1 MIETMETENNCGVK
15 RKWDGTS
22 FQLSP
27 LWPTLTCFQG
37 STLFLFL
44 LFASQPS
51 ILPVDV
57 AGLGNEKVILHVRRR
72 APPLSLSA
80 CKRGQKRKRKKS
92 YCESL
97 QWHRVPDWTTGQGKL
112 ASTSER
118 DLPHLAVCAVWL
130 ASAVCSSVHLTLNTT
145 AASFSHRG
153 QKLSP
158 RCFPHLLMDMINKC
172 SGFHRQLDGPRE
184 RSKVCFRGELQ
195 RQWTSSPW
203 LFHDVMWRDWAQPR
217 RSAFIPEKSWT
228 QTREGRHANLNM
240 AKSLDLSGACA
251 STPPAHLRL
260 SLTQPLL
267 IVKHVTWSTGSYWLF
282 SASQS
287 LSATVCFILVSGS
300 LKMLPEKIH
309 KVCVLPPRLC
319 TRVHSTTDTSTSAL
333 TYIVPMAVYSEQLR
347 CDVEPAPR
355 LEWADLDSHSAH
367 QAFLKR
373 SPVQARFPSPPNMKV
388 AARVT

>member
-1 MIETMETENNCGVK
+1 METENNCGVK
-15 RKWDGTS
+15 RPLQHHEQWIWSNGTAHPSSSLLCGRLLLVFWAQHCFCSSSLHRSQVYSLCWCGRPGKWKSDTS
-22 FQLSP
+22 CQAKGPSSLSLHANVDRKEKKKL
-27 LWPTLTCFQG
+27 LWVFTMTQSARLNNCPGEASEHQWAG
-37 STLFLFL
+37 ST
-44 LFASQPS
+44 
-51 ILPVDV
+51 
-57 AGLGNEKVILHVRRR
+57 
-72 APPLSLSA
+72 
-80 CKRGQKRKRKKS
+80 
-92 YCESL
+92 
-97 QWHRVPDWTTGQGKL
+97 
-112 ASTSER
+112 TSGR
-118 DLPHLAVCAVWL
+118 MCCLTLL

-153 QKLSP
+153 QKLPP

-251 STPPAHLRL
+251 STPPAHLQL

-267 IVKHVTWSTGSYWLF
+267 IVKHVTWSTRSYWLF

-319 TRVHSTTDTSTSAL
+319 TREHSTTDTSTSAL
-333 TYIVPMAVYSEQLR
+333 TFIVLMAVYSEQLR

-355 LEWADLDSHSAH
+355 LVWADLNSAGFS
-367 QAFLKR
+367 QCAPGL
-373 SPVQARFPSPPNMKV
+373 P
-388 AARVT
+388 